1 MSDRVA
7 IIGIGFTSLQ
17 PSTPHLSFKELMFEA
32 AQKAYLDAGIQPSE
46 VDSFVTCAEDLNEGL
61 SIFDEYTPDQ
71 LGAVQKPMHTL
82 TQDGLH
88 GIADALMQI
97 RSGIAELVVVEAHS
111 KASNVKTPEW
121 LVDYALDP
129 VYNRPLAFNSHA
141 VAGLE
146 MNVFLHE
153 TGIRAEHCAQVV
165 SKNRSNALRNP
176 VAAYPLALTPMY
188 VESSPYIAYPLREA
202 EVAETADG
210 CAVVVLANEKRAEI
224 ARSKP
229 AWVRG
234 VGFAND
240 SGTLESRDWVW
251 ADYARI
257 AAERAYR
264 QASIQ
269 NPREEI
275 RLFEVD
281 DTYAYKELQHLIAL
295 GLFSDGAELGRSI
308 EAGETKADGKMPVNV
323 SGGALGMGLPL
334 EASGLYRIV
343 ELVLQLRGQAGARQ
357 LPDVRL
363 GLAQS
368 WRGVPTTSGAVV
380 ILGTERPNEPA

>member
-46 VDSFVTCAEDLNEGL
+46 IDSFVTCAEDLNEGL

-111 KASNVKTPEW
+111 KASNIKTPEW

-129 VYNRPLAFNSHA
+129 VYSRPLCFSPHA

-146 MNVFLHE
+146 MNVFLHA

-165 SKNRSNALRNP
+165 AKNRSNALRNP
-176 VAAYPLALTPMY
+176 VAAYPLALTPIY
-188 VESSPYIAYPLREA
+188 VESSPYVSYPLREVEIA
-202 EVAETADG
+202 QKADG
-210 CAVVVLANEKRAEI
+210 CAVVVLANEQRAQR
-224 ARSKP
+224 AQAKP
-229 AWVRG
+229 VWVSG

>member
-1 MSDRVA
+1 
-7 IIGIGFTSLQ
+7 
-17 PSTPHLSFKELMFEA
+17 
-32 AQKAYLDAGIQPSE
+32 
-46 VDSFVTCAEDLNEGL
+46 
-61 SIFDEYTPDQ
+61 
-71 LGAVQKPMHTL
+71 
-82 TQDGLH
+82 
-88 GIADALMQI
+88 
-97 RSGIAELVVVEAHS
+97 
-111 KASNVKTPEW
+111 
-121 LVDYALDP
+121 
-129 VYNRPLAFNSHA
+129 
-141 VAGLE
+141 
-146 MNVFLHE
+146 
-153 TGIRAEHCAQVV
+153 
-165 SKNRSNALRNP
+165 
-176 VAAYPLALTPMY
+176 
-188 VESSPYIAYPLREA
+188 
-202 EVAETADG
+202 
-210 CAVVVLANEKRAEI
+210 
-224 ARSKP
+224 
-229 AWVRG
+229 
-234 VGFAND
+234 
-240 SGTLESRDWVW
+240 LESRDWVW

>member
-7 IIGIGFTSLQ
+7 IIGVGFTSLQ

-32 AQKAYLDAGIQPSE
+32 AQRAYVDAGIQPSE
-46 VDSFVTCAEDLNEGL
+46 IDSFVTCAEDLNEGL

-111 KASNVKTPEW
+111 KASNIDTPGW
-121 LVDYALDP
+121 LLDYALDP
-129 VYNRPLAFNSHA
+129 VYTRPLGFNPHA

-146 MNVFLHE
+146 MNIFLHE

-165 SKNRSNALRNP
+165 AKNRGNALRNP
-176 VAAYPLALTPMY
+176 VAAYPLALTSMN
-188 VESSPYIAYPLREA
+188 VESSPYVSYPLREA
-202 EVAETADG
+202 EIAQRADG
-210 CAVVVLANEKRAEI
+210 CAVVVLASEKRAER
-224 ARSKP
+224 AESKA
-229 AWVRG
+229 AWLCG

-240 SGTLESRDWVW
+240 SATLESRDWVR
-251 ADYARI
+251 ADYVRA

-264 QASIQ
+264 QAAIQ

-295 GLFSDGAELGRSI
+295 GLLADGAEAGRFIELG
-308 EAGETKADGKMPVNV
+308 GMKPDGKMPVNV
-323 SGGALGMGLPL
+323 SGGSLGMGLPL
-334 EASGLYRIV
+334 EASGLYRLV
-343 ELVLQLRGQAGARQ
+343 ELVLQLRGQAGPRQ
-357 LPDVRL
+357 LPDVRI

-380 ILGTERPNEPA
+380 ILGTEPPK

>member
-7 IIGIGFTSLQ
+7 IIGVGYTCLQ

-32 AQKAYLDAGIQPSE
+32 TQKAYLDAGVQAGEI
-46 VDSFVTCAEDLNEGL
+46 DSFVTCAEDLNEGL

-111 KASNVKTPEW
+111 KASNIKTPEW
-121 LVDYALDP
+121 LLDYALDP
-129 VYNRPLAFNSHA
+129 IYNRPLGFSPHA
-141 VAGLE
+141 LAGLE

-153 TGIRAEHCAQVV
+153 TGIGAEHCAQVAA
-165 SKNRSNALRNP
+165 KNRRNALRNP
-176 VAAYPLALTPMY
+176 IAAYPLALTPMH
-188 VESSPYIAYPLREA
+188 VESSPYVSYPLRDA
-202 EVAETADG
+202 EIAERADG
-210 CAVVVLANEKRAEI
+210 CAVIVLANEKRAQR
-224 ARSKP
+224 AQSKPKP
-229 AWVRG
+229 AWICG

-240 SGTLESRDWVW
+240 SATLESRDWVR
-251 ADYARI
+251 AEYVRI

-264 QASIQ
+264 QASIR
-269 NPREEI
+269 NPREI

-281 DTYAYKELQHLIAL
+281 DTYAYKELQHVIAL
-295 GLFSDGAELGRSI
+295 GLYSDGAEAGLSLA
-308 EAGETKADGKMPVNV
+308 AGETKPDGKLPVNV
-323 SGGALGMGLPL
+323 SGGALGMGLAL
-334 EASGLYRIV
+334 EASGLYRVV
-343 ELVLQLRGQAGARQ
+343 EIVLQLRGQAGARQ

-380 ILGTERPNEPA
+380 ILGSD

>member
-7 IIGIGFTSLQ
+7 IIGIGYTSLQ
-17 PSTPHLSFKELMFEA
+17 PTSVSRSFKELTFEA
-32 AQKAYLDAGIQPSE
+32 AQKAYADAAIRFDE
-46 VDSFVTCAEDLNEGL
+46 IDSFVTCAEDFNEGI

-129 VYNRPLAFNSHA
+129 VYNRPLGFNSHA

-240 SGTLESRDWVW
+240 SGTLESRDWVR

-257 AAERAYR
+257 AAEKAYR
-264 QASIQ
+264 QASIR
-269 NPREEI
+269 NPLEAI
-275 RLFEVD
+275 QLFEVD

-295 GLFSDGAELGRSI
+295 GLFAGGAEAGRCV
-308 EAGETKADGKMPVNV
+308 ELGETKADGKMPVNV